1 MSDELDPELSRLF
14 AEAGQDLPGQDF
26 QARLAAGLARRRSP
40 FAIGSMVAAIVLA
53 VSSGIAH
60 GVFAPFGARRRHVGL
75 MAASGAVVMVWLTY
89 QMS

>member
-1 MSDELDPELSRLF
+1 
-14 AEAGQDLPGQDF
+14 
-26 QARLAAGLARRRSP
+26 
-40 FAIGSMVAAIVLA
+40 MVAAIVLA

-75 MAASGAVVMVWLTY
+75 MAASGAVVMVWLAY